1 MPAASSLETIDG
13 LVNEQRSCEI
23 SYPLSWI
30 GMYILTLNPGESAF
44 VRCTRCEN
52 LNLMVTNEKESDVS
66 LQFNTKDDQL
76 DAECVLCKRHY
87 LWTPASVAIVKPA
100 ENSN

>member
-1 MPAASSLETIDG
+1 
-13 LVNEQRSCEI
+13 
-23 SYPLSWI
+23 
-30 GMYILTLNPGESAF
+30 MYVLTLNPGESAF

-76 DAECVLCKRHY
+76 DAQCEQCKGHY
-87 LWTPASVAIVKPA
+87 FWTPGTVVIVKSSQS
-100 ENSN
+100 SN

>member
-1 MPAASSLETIDG
+1 
-13 LVNEQRSCEI
+13 
-23 SYPLSWI
+23 
-30 GMYILTLNPGESAF
+30 MYILTLNPGESAF

-52 LNLMVTNEKESDVS
+52 LNLMVTNEKENDVS

-87 LWTPASVAIVKPA
+87 LWTPGSVAIVKPSQRA
-100 ENSN
+100 N

>member
-1 MPAASSLETIDG
+1 
-13 LVNEQRSCEI
+13 
-23 SYPLSWI
+23 
-30 GMYILTLNPGESAF
+30 MYVLTLNPGESAF

-76 DAECVLCKRHY
+76 DAQCMECKEHY
-87 LWTPASVAIVKPA
+87 LWTPGSVAIVKSSDSA
-100 ENSN
+100 N

>member
-1 MPAASSLETIDG
+1 MNKQLSSNIPHPYICIL
-13 LVNEQRSCEI
+13 
-23 SYPLSWI
+23 
-30 GMYILTLNPGESAF
+30 MYVLTLNPGESAF

-76 DAECVLCKRHY
+76 DAQCFICKEHY
-87 LWTPASVAIVKPA
+87 FWTPGSVAIVRPS